1 MSRFS
6 ENWKNQN
13 KWEHV
18 GAIVAIIL
26 SVIVII
32 VAGCGLFRIID
43 IALANRI
50 SIPLLGFVILIN
62 GFMKKK
68 NNPKGAKA
76 SFFTAIFIFI
86 CTIAVYS
93 SFFLR

>member
-6 ENWKNQN
+6 ENWKIQS

-18 GAIVAIIL
+18 GAVVAIIL
-26 SVIVII
+26 STLVII
-32 VAGCGLFRIID
+32 VAGCGLIGIMD
-43 IALANRI
+43 IAISNRI

-86 CTIAVYS
+86 CTIAVYAS
-93 SFFLR
+93 LFLR